1 MSCPVEASVVRLI
14 VRGQSCMNRLVSFP
28 MKASK
33 IHSGHEGPRPSGNR
47 KNMSRDPPANEP
59 TAVCESA
66 RAQILARQL
75 IHVCPRVIPATVI
88 PGRGL
93 QVDVL
98 PLDHARHAPSARTRA
113 PWLDIV
119 RPWSLGRVLIL
130 HPHQSA
136 DREFFVF
143 VSHLEDSGHGLG
155 VDTPHINRADLVDVE
170 GDDADGPQHDD
181 ADDEPSLGSFDRLM
195 NQEDAWRQ
203 RVWSFEDA
211 EHDTADREPSLGS
224 VATSASSSQE
234 RWAAGG
240 RQDSELDE
248 ADGPEGNDEREGF
261 LASDVDH
268 FPI

>member
-1 MSCPVEASVVRLI
+1 ME
-14 VRGQSCMNRLVSFP
+14 
-28 MKASK
+28 
-33 IHSGHEGPRPSGNR
+33 
-47 KNMSRDPPANEP
+47 
-59 TAVCESA
+59 
-66 RAQILARQL
+66 QI
-75 IHVCPRVIPATVI
+75 
-88 PGRGL
+88 
-93 QVDVL
+93 
-98 PLDHARHAPSARTRA
+98 ARTSS
-113 PWLDIV
+113 PL
-119 RPWSLGRVLIL
+119 
-130 HPHQSA
+130 
-136 DREFFVF
+136 
-143 VSHLEDSGHGLG
+143 
-155 VDTPHINRADLVDVE
+155 N
-170 GDDADGPQHDD
+170 D